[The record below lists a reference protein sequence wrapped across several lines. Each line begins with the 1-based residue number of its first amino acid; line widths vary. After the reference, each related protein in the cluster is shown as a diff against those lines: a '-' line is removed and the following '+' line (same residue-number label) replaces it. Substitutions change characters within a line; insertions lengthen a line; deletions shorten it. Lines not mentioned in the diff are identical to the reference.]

1 LSKTMAPDS
10 SSTYSTTYTATITF
24 GGWSNS
30 TCDCSSNYSPKPT
43 SVASMCRGFRR
54 WLNDS
59 EKAIMRALNLEP
71 TVKGIESC
79 LEKHRTLCRVV
90 KSLPHFKSRLDR
102 RIPCWR
108 STRWKSLT

>member
-1 LSKTMAPDS
+1 MPPDLSNAV
-10 SSTYSTTYTATITF
+10 YSTAYTATITF

-43 SVASMCRGFRR
+43 SVAAMCRGFNR
-54 WLNDS
+54 WLNDA
-59 EKAIMRALNLEP
+59 EKAIMRALNIEP
-71 TVKGIESC
+71 TTQGIASTTER
-79 LEKHRTLCRVV
+79 HRALCRLVR
-90 KSLPHFKSRLDR
+90 SLPHFRSRLDR